1 MRAAHHDVFFL
12 SEGKSTL
19 MGLSLG
25 NGGCAEHERGII
37 GIKQSVG
44 FIEKEFPEGIEDRII
59 APLSQRHLNNVVFHE
74 FSTRVPAP
82 PYSGKKTMTL
92 KGASLGIG
100 LSMPATKIDGS
111 WEKRQIGPLL
121 QSPEVPYDLKYPR
134 ADKVDIHQKIEEVF
148 PHEGDYGPMTDRLM
162 RSTWDQNDAV
172 VSVFGNNRVKAL
184 HSLYEALLAGTA
196 TLSVSGSSNPFGRG
210 ALCLCDASKISADYK
225 REILEKDKAHKA
237 LWDRVNATGII
248 EFLQANGKG
257 FYALRPRAS
266 EDGQLKFFLEPKEQ
280 NLFNSGWFT
289 ESELRQWA
297 NGEGPVCNTGPK
309 KTSTSPSL

>member
-1 MRAAHHDVFFL
+1 MRTAHQDVFFL
-12 SEGKSTL
+12 SEDKSTV

-44 FIEKEFPEGIEDRII
+44 FIEKEFPRGIEDRII
-59 APLSQRHLNNVVFHE
+59 PSLSERHRSNVVFHE

-82 PYSGKKTMTL
+82 PGSGKKTMTL

-100 LSMPATKIDGS
+100 LSMAATKIDGS
-111 WEKRQIGPLL
+111 WEKRKIGPLL
-121 QSPEVPYDLKYPR
+121 QSPDVPYELRYPR
-134 ADKVDIHQKIEEVF
+134 SDKIGIHQRIEEVF
-148 PHEGDYGPMTDRLM
+148 PREGDYGPMADRLM

-184 HSLYEALLAGTA
+184 HSLYQALLAGTA

-225 REILEKDKAHKA
+225 QEILEKDKAHKA

-248 EFLQANGKG
+248 PFLQAKNKG
-257 FYALRPRAS
+257 YYALRPMIS
-266 EDGQLKFFLEPKEQ
+266 EDGQLKFFLNPKEQ
-280 NLFNSGWFT
+280 KLFNSGWFT
-289 ESELRQWA
+289 ERELRQWA
-297 NGEGPVCNTGPK
+297 EGRGPVCSVGKKENLTGP
-309 KTSTSPSL
+309 SA